1 MVIHSD
7 VYDYDSDG
15 SARVVFRFSQRYLKL
30 MDVIAEKYNNIPD
43 YEEVMVFLLDCYEER
58 PFTWNFNHCKKPKFW
73 FGDRVLLKDS
83 DREGIILGMK
93 WIDEE
98 ETSVYPKGIEIKV
111 GWQYQVRWKGRAVK
125 AQFTKEDLLQPIP

>member
-15 SARVVFRFSQRYLKL
+15 SARVFFRFSQRYLKL

-58 PFTWNFNHCKKPKFW
+58 PLTLPA
-73 FGDRVLLKDS
+73 LK
-83 DREGIILGMK
+83 RRGILVQQLAVRRQTCANRPRGQISP
-93 WIDEE
+93 
-98 ETSVYPKGIEIKV
+98 SV
-111 GWQYQVRWKGRAVK
+111 
-125 AQFTKEDLLQPIP
+125 